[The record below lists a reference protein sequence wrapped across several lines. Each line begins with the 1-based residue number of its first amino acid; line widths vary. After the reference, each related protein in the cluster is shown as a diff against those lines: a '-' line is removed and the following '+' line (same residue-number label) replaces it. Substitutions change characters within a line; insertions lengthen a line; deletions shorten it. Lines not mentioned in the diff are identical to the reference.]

1 MMALPN
7 SLRADAERI
16 WQAAIGAVDPQ
27 ALLAVAPAE
36 LLGPLPAGRIVVVGA
51 GKAAAGM
58 AAGVEGLLAAAG
70 GPEGIVT
77 DRDIVIEVS
86 ALDLDPNV
94 LTVGDI
100 ALPQLVTA
108 CEGDG
113 LQAAADL
120 MRRECVRRLPVLSEA
135 GELVGILS
143 FDDLLVAL
151 MRQLAETTDT
161 LGRGREINPVVR

>member
-1 MMALPN
+1 M
-7 SLRADAERI
+7 STIGTICERNVVFTGTDTTV
-16 WQAAIGAVDPQ
+16 QAAAKLMRQHHVGS
-27 ALLAVAPAE
+27 L
-36 LLGPLPAGRIVVVGA
+36 VVV
-51 GKAAAGM
+51 
-58 AAGVEGLLAAAG
+58 VERDGRRE
-70 GPEGIVT
+70 PVGIVT

-161 LGRGREINPVVR
+161 LGRGRETNPAVR